1 MLVVSTH
8 AARASTHDAT
18 AARPRAHVAAV
29 MEATLGG
36 TACSIGSVLPVPR
49 VPKVTSVTELLV
61 SPCHGLFMESWPQKV
76 AQRSPTVRT
85 ASCPRPVAAVLCSPR
100 SPLLNKED
108 VAAVRRSL
116 LLPRERT
123 FGPRPEPPDPVEE
136 RLVNTDG
143 TTRPGRSS
151 AGVCLRLSEQW
162 HDQRSTFRKRAGR
175 PRNRTAQQWSS
186 GMTKAE
192 TKGSKRTLALTP
204 TDHSRRKAS
213 SLPRVLGYHTGLTTE
228 HTTRG
233 LEALHHQL
241 DTTPSPSVLRHPTTA
256 PELHVLPGRCV
267 WGPPMDS
274 SRVGPEKTRGVL

>member
-1 MLVVSTH
+1 
-8 AARASTHDAT
+8 
-18 AARPRAHVAAV
+18 

-61 SPCHGLFMESWPQKV
+61 RAGLFMESWPQKV

-151 AGVCLRLSEQW
+151 AGVSLRLSEQQW
-162 HDQRSTFRKRAGR
+162 HD
-175 PRNRTAQQWSS
+175 PRRRLEQARDVPESAPAQQWSS

-192 TKGSKRTLALTP
+192 TKGSKRTF
-204 TDHSRRKAS
+204 
-213 SLPRVLGYHTGLTTE
+213 GL
-228 HTTRG
+228 
-233 LEALHHQL
+233 
-241 DTTPSPSVLRHPTTA
+241 DPN
-256 PELHVLPGRCV
+256 
-267 WGPPMDS
+267 
-274 SRVGPEKTRGVL
+274 